1 MPTILAFVRRDV
13 SMALSYRTSFALQ
26 LVGILLTISVF
37 YFLSQFLETQVGSS
51 LDIPGGDYFA
61 FILVGLA
68 FTRYMTLSMTT
79 FSSSIREG
87 QMMGTLEI
95 MLLSPTRLSKIL
107 LSSSIWAYVF
117 TSIQIVVFILLGVAV
132 FGMSLTGANY
142 LTAAAILV
150 LSIASFAAIGII
162 SASIIVV
169 LKKGDPIAWAI
180 TGVSTLLAGV
190 YFPIYVLPDW
200 LESLSWLLPLRY
212 TLDGMRS
219 ALLEG
224 NSLQDCWVQ
233 LVGLTG
239 FAVVLLPLAFLCFRY
254 AVRRARVEGTLV
266 HY

>member
-1 MPTILAFVRRDV
+1 MSTVLAFVRRDV

-26 LVGILLTISVF
+26 LLGIVLTIAVF
-37 YFLSQFLETQVGSS
+37 YFLSQFLETQVAGS
-51 LDIPGGDYFA
+51 LDVPGGDYFA
-61 FILVGLA
+61 FILIGLA

-87 QMMGTLEI
+87 QVMGTLEI

-132 FGMSLTGANY
+132 FGMSLSNANY
-142 LTAAAILV
+142 ATGVVVLI

-190 YFPIYVLPDW
+190 YFPIYILPDW
-200 LESLSWLLPLRY
+200 LERLSWLLPLRY
-212 TLDGMRS
+212 TLDGMRG

-224 NSLQDCWVQ
+224 QSLQDCWVQ
-233 LVGLTG
+233 LAGLSA
-239 FAVVLLPLAFLCFRY
+239 FAAILLPLAFVCFRY